1 MRAELE
7 IGLIFLNYKG
17 QSDRTG
23 EGRPSSRRFAASEGR
38 PPDHHRRDCTLFS
51 L

>member
-23 EGRPSSRRFAASEGR
+23 EGRPFEQAVCGLRGTTSRSSPS
-38 PPDHHRRDCTLFS
+38 
-51 L
+51 